1 MKKVWMYV
9 TCLHSNSV
17 EPRTVNLNKNKLEGY
32 IFFLSAKFKDILP
45 VTFGILAS
53 LDLVSM
59 ENSGL
64 FSPSITTSQWTLPG
78 SQIGKVE

>member
-17 EPRTVNLNKNKLEGY
+17 EPRTVNFNKNKLEGY
-32 IFFLSAKFKDILP
+32 IFFLSAKVKDILP

-53 LDLVSM
+53 LV
-59 ENSGL
+59 
-64 FSPSITTSQWTLPG
+64 
-78 SQIGKVE
+78 